1 MTEFILAQEA
11 GIRLTFFLT
20 ILAAMMAWEFA
31 APRRTLSERRTVR
44 WSSNLGLVVVNG
56 LLLRLAFPVAAVG
69 TAAVAAE
76 LSWGLFNVVKA
87 PSWLAIVLSV
97 ILLDLAIYAQH
108 VVFHKVPPLWRLH
121 RMHHSDVDIDATTG
135 IRFHPVEIALSMA
148 IKMAMILILGAPAVA
163 VVIFEVL
170 LNATA
175 MFNHGNV
182 KLPQALDRALRLV
195 IVTPDFHRVHHS
207 VHRDE
212 TDSNYGFNLS
222 IWDRLFR
229 TYRPQPRDGH
239 QAMTIGLD
247 IFRAPRQ
254 RHLDKL
260 LIQPFVEDRRRDAV
274 TSE

>member
-1 MTEFILAQEA
+1 MTEFILAHEA
-11 GIRLTFFLT
+11 GIRLTLFLSV
-20 ILAAMMAWEFA
+20 LAVMIGWEFA
-31 APRRTLSERRTVR
+31 QPRRRLSARLGVR
-44 WSSNLGLVVVNG
+44 WSSNLGLVAVNA
-56 LLLRLAFPVAAVG
+56 LLVRLAFPVAAVG

-76 LSWGLFNVVKA
+76 RGWGLFNAVAA

-97 ILLDLAIYAQH
+97 VALDLAIYVQH

-121 RMHHSDVDIDATTG
+121 RMHHTDVDIDATTG
-135 IRFHPVEIALSMA
+135 VRFHPIEIALSMA
-148 IKMAMILILGAPAVA
+148 IKMAMIVALGAPAVA

-182 KLPQALDRALRLV
+182 KLPRALDRLLRLV

-207 VHRDE
+207 VYRDE

-222 IWDRLFR
+222 VWDRLFR

-239 QAMTIGLD
+239 EQMTIGLD
-247 IFRAPRQ
+247 IFRDPRQ

-260 LIQPFVEDRRRDAV
+260 LIQPFVTDRR
-274 TSE
+274 